1 MKTITIRDSTYMVLK
16 QLKEPDMSFSD
27 AIDHLLE
34 THRDGLRRRFG
45 ALSKNTALDEIEKIT
60 EETRR
65 SASFR
70 TL

>member
-1 MKTITIRDSTYMVLK
+1 MKTITIRDSTYKVLK

-34 THRDGLRRRFG
+34 SRREGLRRRFG
-45 ALSKNTALDEIEKIT
+45 ALSRSIALDTIEET
-60 EETRR
+60 AEETRR
-65 SASFR
+65 SAISR

>member
-1 MKTITIRDSTYMVLK
+1 MKTITIRDSTYKVLK

-34 THRDGLRRRFG
+34 SRREGLLRRFG
-45 ALSKNTALDEIEKIT
+45 ALSRSIALDTIEET
-60 EETRR
+60 AEETRR
-65 SASFR
+65 SATFR